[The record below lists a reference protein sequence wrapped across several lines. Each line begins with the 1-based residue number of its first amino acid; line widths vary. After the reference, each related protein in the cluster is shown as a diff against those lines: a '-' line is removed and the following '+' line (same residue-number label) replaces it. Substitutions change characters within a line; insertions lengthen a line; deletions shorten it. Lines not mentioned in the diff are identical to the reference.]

1 MRRRS
6 KGLSEDALICLAFI
20 KENPGTRMVTLATL
34 LNKPHSIYGKQKA
47 ATLAIAEL
55 RRAGL
60 IKDCPRCPYCLR
72 ALSRSRRNVP
82 LYLTDQDINLGDQQ
96 QWLL

>member
-1 MRRRS
+1 MRK
-6 KGLSEDALICLAFI
+6 KGLSEDALVCYAFI

-60 IKDCPRCPYCLR
+60 IKDCRRCPYCLR
-72 ALSRSRRNVP
+72 ALTRGLRNVP
-82 LYLTDQDINLGDQQ
+82 LYAIDTNGHEPGQQ
-96 QWLL
+96 TWLL

>member
-20 KENPGTRMVTLATL
+20 IENPGTRMVTLATL

-55 RRAGL
+55 RRAGF
-60 IKDCPRCPYCLR
+60 IKDCRRCPYCRR
-72 ALSRSRRNVP
+72 ALTRGLRNVP
-82 LYLTDQDINLGDQQ
+82 LYATGYKGDIGGQ

>member
-6 KGLSEDALICLAFI
+6 KGLSEDAVICAAFL
-20 KENPGTRMVTLATL
+20 KENPGTRMITLATL

-55 RRAGL
+55 RRAGI
-60 IKDCPRCPYCLR
+60 IKDCRRCPYCRR
-72 ALSRSRRNVP
+72 ALTRGLRNVP
-82 LYLTDQDINLGDQQ
+82 LFLTGQNGEFNQQ
-96 QWLL
+96 PWLL